1 MVKLELKKQL
11 NQMVEQMPES
21 LVREIVDFAGF
32 LLAKEVDGC
41 ENIHAETRKASRN
54 EMRHLEEE
62 FLNYK
67 TLFPKQANE

>member
-21 LVREIVDFAGF
+21 LVREIVDFAEF
-32 LLAKEVDGC
+32 LLTKEVNEG
-41 ENIHAETRKASRN
+41 EKIPAETRKESRD
-54 EMRHLEEE
+54 EMWHLEEE

-67 TLFPKQANE
+67 MLFLSLIHI

>member
-11 NQMVEQMPES
+11 NQMVEQMPEP
-21 LVREIVDFAGF
+21 LVREIVDFAEF
-32 LLAKEVDGC
+32 LLTKEVNEG
-41 ENIHAETRKASRN
+41 EKIHAETGKESRD

>member
-21 LVREIVDFAGF
+21 LVREIVDFAEF
-32 LLAKEVDGC
+32 LLAKEINEGAK
-41 ENIHAETRKASRN
+41 IHAETRKESRD

-67 TLFPKQANE
+67 TLFPKQSNE